1 MKPAAKPAPRNN
13 DSVILIT
20 KQLRKDWV
28 DAMAIDADLAPASFK
43 IGAAIGTHFGNK
55 SGMTYVSV
63 KTLAKLTGLSE
74 ATVGRAILDLERRGY
89 IIIQRREIGERVDG
103 RKVYGGKG
111 VANVYLPSVDTVQIS
126 ATDRGQRLAARVR
139 QAWEETQN
147 GGTSKH
153 VTGDVLNAAHSTSN
167 TSVKHLPGDVPSLS
181 SPSEKNSL
189 RARGPS
195 CPDGLGPAGAL
206 LRQRL
211 GADVYGSWF
220 GRAQVSAITAD
231 TLTLSAATKFQ
242 ASRLRQD
249 FETKILEAWQAI
261 TPTITRLEIIVR
273 KETAE

>member
-1 MKPAAKPAPRNN
+1 
-13 DSVILIT
+13 
-20 KQLRKDWV
+20 
-28 DAMAIDADLAPASFK
+28 
-43 IGAAIGTHFGNK
+43 
-55 SGMTYVSV
+55 
-63 KTLAKLTGLSE
+63 
-74 ATVGRAILDLERRGY
+74 
-89 IIIQRREIGERVDG
+89 
-103 RKVYGGKG
+103 
-111 VANVYLPSVDTVQIS
+111 
-126 ATDRGQRLAARVR
+126 
-139 QAWEETQN
+139 
-147 GGTSKH
+147 
-153 VTGDVLNAAHSTSN
+153 
-167 TSVKHLPGDVPSLS
+167 
-181 SPSEKNSL
+181 L